1 MIFSANNAGIIACL
15 YTKENEEEGEGGEE
29 KEEKENLRSIPS
41 LILKINLRIID
52 LYVKSQNSLA

>member
-15 YTKENEEEGEGGEE
+15 YTKENEEGEGEEE